1 MLPSP
6 QRISARFGALLGL
19 VLLGIGTIGCQS
31 EEASSSYVARVGSH
45 YLTQSDLDRM
55 LAGMGPTL
63 DSTEARQ
70 QIIDQW
76 VTRTLLY
83 REAQRQNL
91 ESVEKVQRE
100 LDRQRRSI
108 LVTALK
114 NRLYDEADLAP
125 SPEAVRAYF
134 EQHKEQ
140 MRLREPYASVRYLA
154 TARRAAAQTVH
165 EALRTLSPEED
176 STWTRL
182 VQEHAA
188 DTLQAHRLSQ
198 RSLPA
203 SRLTEQ
209 LPFSAEQLAALQ
221 DGDITPVVENNGRYH
236 VLRLD
241 RRIPEGTAP
250 QLEWVEPKIRR
261 RLRIRA
267 RKQMYAHEVQR
278 LRNEA
283 QANDA
288 LETP

>member
-1 MLPSP
+1 MSLSP
-6 QRISARFGALLGL
+6 QRITSRLGAFLGL
-19 VLLGIGTIGCQS
+19 VLLGIGIAACQS
-31 EEASSSYVARVGSH
+31 EEVSSSYVARVGSH
-45 YLTQSDLDRM
+45 YLTQNDLDRM
-55 LAGMGPTL
+55 LADMGPIP
-63 DSTEARQ
+63 DSTKARQ
-70 QIIDQW
+70 QVIDQW

-91 ESVEKVQRE
+91 ESVDEIQRE
-100 LDRQRRSI
+100 LNRQRRSI

-125 SPEAVRAYF
+125 SPQEVRAYF

-140 MRLREPYASVRYLA
+140 MRLREPYLSIRYLA
-154 TARRAAAQTVH
+154 TERPAAAQTVQQ
-165 EALRTLSPEED
+165 ALRTLPPEDD
-176 STWTRL
+176 STWIRL
-182 VQEHAA
+182 VREHAA

-198 RSLPA
+198 RSLPRG
-203 SRLTEQ
+203 RLIEQ
-209 LPFSAEQLAALQ
+209 LPFSAKQVAALRE
-221 DGDITPVVENNGRYH
+221 GDTTPVVQSNGWHH

-241 RRIPEGTAP
+241 RRIPEGTIP
-250 QLEWVEPKIRR
+250 QLEWFEPEIRR

-278 LRNEA
+278 LRNKA

>member
-1 MLPSP
+1 MSLSP
-6 QRISARFGALLGL
+6 QRIPSRLWAFLGL
-19 VLLGIGTIGCQS
+19 VLLGIGVAACQS
-31 EEASSSYVARVGSH
+31 KEGSSSHVARVGSH
-45 YLTQSDLDRM
+45 YLTQNDLDRM
-55 LAGMGPTL
+55 LADMGRTP
-63 DSTEARQ
+63 DSTKARQ

-83 REAQRQNL
+83 REAQRRNL
-91 ESVEKVQRE
+91 ESVDEIQRE
-100 LDRQRRSI
+100 LNRQRRSI

-125 SPEAVRAYF
+125 SPQEVRAYF

-140 MRLREPYASVRYLA
+140 MRLREPYLSVRYLA
-154 TARRAAAQTVH
+154 TDRPAAAQTVRQS
-165 EALRTLSPEED
+165 LRTLAPDDD

-182 VQEHAA
+182 VRKHAA
-188 DTLQAHRLSQ
+188 DTLRTRRLSQ
-198 RSLPA
+198 RFLSMG
-203 SRLTEQ
+203 RLTEQ
-209 LPFSAEQLAALQ
+209 LPFSANQVGALQ
-221 DGDITPVVENNGRYH
+221 EGDTAPVVQSNGWHH

-241 RRIPEGTAP
+241 RRIPDGTIP
-250 QLEWVEPKIRR
+250 QLEWFEPEIRR